1 MSAKYLANYERVE
14 QHTAHP
20 SVCTL
25 LDDGGNHQMVHMSL
39 ALKMNIINGWFI
51 TTAMI
56 VEQSPS
62 QYSKAAAVCFAFED
76 AIGVTPCHQ
85 NHGSSQV

>member
-62 QYSKAAAVCFAFED
+62 QYSKAAAVCFPSED